1 MVAKGARDDYYAELL
16 KLFLVSDTQIGKTPP
31 SAEQPSSLAEI
42 SVPSMKFCSV
52 CNFILKSNIDL
63 YSIVTALIRV
73 SLLMRK
79 VVGISPL

>member
-1 MVAKGARDDYYAELL
+1 
-16 KLFLVSDTQIGKTPP
+16 
-31 SAEQPSSLAEI
+31 
-42 SVPSMKFCSV
+42 MKFCSV

-79 VVGISPL
+79 RLKRRWWFVFRGQSKWFNKSIYRH